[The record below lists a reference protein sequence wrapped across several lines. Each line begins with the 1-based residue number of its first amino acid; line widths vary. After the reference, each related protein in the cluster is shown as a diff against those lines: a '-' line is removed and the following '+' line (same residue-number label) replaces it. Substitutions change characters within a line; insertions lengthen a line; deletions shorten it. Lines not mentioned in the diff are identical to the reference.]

1 MPRIKYR
8 ELLNK
13 LRQTTIFTYNFLKN
27 RLGENYAKI
36 FIYNLKKNDKI
47 IELIKGVYSFKK
59 SPYLLLKAIPYSYI
73 GLGSAA
79 FLHGIWEEV
88 PNITILSPLVSTSVK
103 AGDRIIAGR
112 KVILR
117 KISIK
122 MYFGYEYL
130 YNDELNEWIRVSDIE
145 KTLIDVI
152 YFNYPFK
159 DEIIDR
165 ALDYIDDDKLYRYLK
180 VLEDRNIRG
189 WIKISRKFTQI
200 MGNNF
205 SLSS

>member
-13 LRQTTIFTYNFLKN
+13 LRQSTIFTYNFLKN

-36 FIYNLKKNDKI
+36 FIYNLKKKHEI
-47 IELIKGVYSFKK
+47 IEPVKGVYSFKK
-59 SPYLLLKAIPYSYI
+59 SPYLLLKAIPYSYV

-88 PNITILSPLVSTSVK
+88 PNITILSPLISTSVK
-103 AGDRIIAGR
+103 AGEKVIAGR

-117 KISIK
+117 KISMK

-130 YNDELNEWIRVSDIE
+130 YNNELNEWIRVSDIE
-145 KTLIDVI
+145 KTVIDII

-159 DEIIDR
+159 DEIIER
-165 ALDYIDDDKLYRYLK
+165 ALDHINHVKLYKYLN
-180 VLEDRNIRG
+180 VLKERDVRG
-189 WIKISRKFTQI
+189 WIKISKEFNQI
-200 MGNNF
+200 
-205 SLSS
+205 LEK